1 MKFIYTN
8 ASINNIFILI
18 IQQSFLGYKLNL
30 VDAVSLPEIV
40 SWLTVSVMNTAIQ
53 TNIIYFRQSLTFI
66 APLKNVTE
74 LPIL

>member
-30 VDAVSLPEIV
+30 VDAVFLPEKV
-40 SWLTVSVMNTAIQ
+40 SWPTVSVIHTAIQ

-66 APLKNVTE
+66 APLKNAAE